1 MWDDPIA
8 LNQVSRSILVLTA
21 LFVLWV
27 VGRAM
32 LETSYPFRQVT
43 VIGATHG
50 DTHRRIPEQIRQ
62 MRGGFF
68 SMDLT
73 RVQAGFK
80 ELPWVRLVDVHRVWP
95 GKLVIRLEE
104 HQAVAAWN
112 DRASLNQYG
121 EVFPVEPALDLPR
134 LYAPDGLEKLLTR
147 RYAEFTRIVAPMNLH
162 VEQMVVTA
170 RQSWRVRLSSR
181 APGQTRSEAD
191 TGTVV
196 AGNPVPEPA
205 SPPTVAGI
213 TVELGRERINERL
226 ARFVQVFPQAVAA
239 VGPFQRVD
247 MRYPNGFAAQAAPRT
262 QTAQKASKA

>member
-8 LNQVSRSILVLTA
+8 LNQVSRSILVLTT

-32 LETSYPFRQVT
+32 LEMSYPFRQVT
-43 VIGATHG
+43 VIGAAHS
-50 DTHRRIPEQIRQ
+50 DTRNRIPEQIRQ

-68 SMDLT
+68 SMDLA
-73 RVQAGFK
+73 RVQAGFR

-134 LYAPDGLEKLLTR
+134 LYAPEGMEKLLTR
-147 RYAEFTRIVAPMNLH
+147 RYAEFTRIVAPMHMH

-181 APGQTRSEAD
+181 IPSQARSEPD
-191 TGTVV
+191 PGT
-196 AGNPVPEPA
+196 AASNPVSEPA
-205 SPPTVAGI
+205 FPPMPVGI
-213 TVELGRERINERL
+213 TVELGRERVNERL
-226 ARFVQVFPQAVAA
+226 ARFVQAYPQAVAA

-247 MRYPNGFAAQAAPRT
+247 MRYPNGFAAQVLPRT
-262 QTAQKASKA
+262 QAAQKASKA